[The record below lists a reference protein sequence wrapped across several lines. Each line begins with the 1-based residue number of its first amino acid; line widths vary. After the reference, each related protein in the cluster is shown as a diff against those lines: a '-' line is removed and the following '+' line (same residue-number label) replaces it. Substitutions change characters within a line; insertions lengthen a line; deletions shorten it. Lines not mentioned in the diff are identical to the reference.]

1 MEVRNNRLLEQQ
13 VKRLDKK
20 IELLIKN
27 RITLEEVLN
36 TPKSSLLSKTKF
48 RGSLNVDEASLKDP
62 KMLDVSYLRCSRDN
76 YEAAKWCGLVSRER
90 RIRNRPFSSVG

>member
-1 MEVRNNRLLEQQ
+1 LEVRNNRLLEAQ

-36 TPKSSLLSKTKF
+36 TPKSSLLLF
-48 RGSLNVDEASLKDP
+48 RGASEKRVLEDDQLPWKDP
-62 KMLDVSYLRCSRDN
+62 KVLEVSD
-76 YEAAKWCGLVSRER
+76 
-90 RIRNRPFSSVG
+90 